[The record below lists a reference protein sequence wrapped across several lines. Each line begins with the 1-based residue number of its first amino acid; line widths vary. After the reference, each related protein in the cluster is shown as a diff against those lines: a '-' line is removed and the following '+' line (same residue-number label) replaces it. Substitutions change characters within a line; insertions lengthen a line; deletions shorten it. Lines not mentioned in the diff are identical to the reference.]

1 MRETELGDQQVFKKR
16 QRRRASGERRELGAK
31 KVPWRVPGWPGSAG
45 QKGDQVLGT
54 AEGGASR
61 IMEAKLVKNGDSV
74 QLKSDVFMN
83 TMGMFRVMLLDQQ
96 CPCLESLRSSTAGV

>member
-45 QKGDQVLGT
+45 QKGDQDPTSKV
-54 AEGGASR
+54 
-61 IMEAKLVKNGDSV
+61 
-74 QLKSDVFMN
+74 
-83 TMGMFRVMLLDQQ
+83 
-96 CPCLESLRSSTAGV
+96 RSSGCTLLEEPLRDTPCPRYEKPK